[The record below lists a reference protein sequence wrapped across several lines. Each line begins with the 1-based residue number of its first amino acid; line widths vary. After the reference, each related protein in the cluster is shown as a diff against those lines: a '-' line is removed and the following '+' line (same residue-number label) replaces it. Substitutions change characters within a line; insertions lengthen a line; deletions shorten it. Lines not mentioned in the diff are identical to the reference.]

1 MYQPTDQWTNQPD
14 RIVLM
19 LDNENQICSPK
30 SVQIEDGKLFQYF
43 RANLFQGSVHA
54 KIITV
59 FFIKDTVIAWIQ
71 SFPQGENPSQM
82 SKGRWKK
89 LNELNFTPF
98 LKTRRGQNPVHH
110 GLVNQ
115 SLNQCTKL
123 NFTTK
128 PQGHM
133 KVVLVD
139 TPTPL
144 SISMTVQ
151 EKIIRSYLSICRQNR
166 SVN

>member
-1 MYQPTDQWTNQPD
+1 MRIKLVVQNQC
-14 RIVLM
+14 RSKM
-19 LDNENQICSPK
+19 ENFSNIS
-30 SVQIEDGKLFQYF
+30 S
-43 RANLFQGSVHA
+43 
-54 KIITV
+54 
-59 FFIKDTVIAWIQ
+59 Q
-71 SFPQGENPSQM
+71 SFARKCPCLNDNCIFHKRHCHCMNPVFSTRRK
-82 SKGRWKK
+82 SKPDVKREVRKK

-128 PQGHM
+128 PQWHM

>member
-59 FFIKDTVIAWIQ
+59 FFHKRHCHCMNPV
-71 SFPQGENPSQM
+71 FPTRRK
-82 SKGRWKK
+82 SKPDVKREVKK
-89 LNELNFTPF
+89 TQWAKFHP